1 MNTLDLLLLLICAAS
16 CLRLLTY
23 RRRGARFRRHIS
35 ALAYLL
41 ILLTGGLA
49 LALLTGQITAADIH
63 PLCMLALSLL
73 TAATWYTGGNVSHL
87 MRILMGGNRW
97 T

>member
-1 MNTLDLLLLLICAAS
+1 MNALDLLLLLISAAC
-16 CLRLLTY
+16 CLRLLSY
-23 RRRGARFRRHIS
+23 QRRGARFRRHIS

-49 LALLTGQITAADIH
+49 LAMITGQIAAADIH
-63 PLCMLALSLL
+63 PLCILALSLL

-87 MRILMGGNRW
+87 MRMIMGGNRW

>member
-1 MNTLDLLLLLICAAS
+1 MTLSDLPLLVSAAC
-16 CLRLLTY
+16 CLRLLAY

-41 ILLTGGLA
+41 ILLTGGLS
-49 LALLTGQITAADIH
+49 LALLTGQIAAADIH
-63 PLCMLALSLL
+63 PLCFLALCML
-73 TAATWYTGGNVSHL
+73 TAATWYTGGNVAHL
-87 MRILMGGNRW
+87 IRILTGGNRW